1 MKFRIL
7 LFAALFNSVF
17 TCAQHKGFSYEL
29 QNDVGA
35 FQVVSLTVTHAVD
48 NSEGVTFVINK
59 HTKDTLYQIDD
70 YLHGWVGLSR
80 DGQTLAHLISELKG
94 EALDQSQLAI
104 YRNGNKFDKAK
115 LSRLISYQL
124 SDTKLRGQLSKKGWL
139 KNDSVLHKM
148 ASNPFYVSEDKL
160 FISFDDPKLSVF
172 DLNKMFHIYTGNGA
186 NHFTLNYYSIPNAP
200 FRTNYDWGEYI
211 PNGFPNL
218 KNGMNTGE
226 TLAEGLSSEIAI
238 PEMAKFRANLI
249 IKLKDNGNFELREAD
264 VYNTSSNEKMDS
276 LSHELVHE
284 IEHLKF
290 KTDLIPPNHPAW
302 IFEVN
307 FWLR

>member
-7 LFAALFNSVF
+7 LFAILISSVC
-17 TCAQHKGFSYEL
+17 TRAQHKGYSYEL
-29 QNDVGA
+29 QNDVGT

-48 NSEGVTFVINK
+48 NSEGVTYVINK
-59 HTKDTLYQIDD
+59 QTKDTLYQLDE

-80 DGQTLAHLISELKG
+80 DGQTLAHLVSELKG
-94 EALDQSQLAI
+94 EALDQSQLDI

-124 SDTKLRGQLSKKGWL
+124 KDAKLRNQLSKKGWL

-186 NHFTLNYYSIPNAP
+186 NHFTLNYYSIPTAP
-200 FRTNYDWGEYI
+200 FRTDFDWGEYI
-211 PNGFPNL
+211 PAGFPSL
-218 KNGMNTGE
+218 KNGRNAGDI
-226 TLAEGLSSEIAI
+226 LAQALSTEIAI
-238 PEMAKFRANLI
+238 PEVAKYRANLI
-249 IKLKDNGNFELREAD
+249 IKLKDNGKFELRKAG
-264 VYNTSSNEKMDS
+264 VYNIVSNEKADS
-276 LSHELVHE
+276 LSHELVHA
-284 IEHLKF
+284 IEHLEF
-290 KTDLIPPNHPAW
+290 QTDLLPPNHPAW
-302 IFEVN
+302 IFETN
-307 FWLR
+307 FWLK